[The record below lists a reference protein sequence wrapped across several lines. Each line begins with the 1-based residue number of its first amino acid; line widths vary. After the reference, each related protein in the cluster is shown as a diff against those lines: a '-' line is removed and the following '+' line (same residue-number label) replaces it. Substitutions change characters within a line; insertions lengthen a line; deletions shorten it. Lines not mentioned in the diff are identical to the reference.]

1 MTNNDSF
8 ADSPHNLIFIKRIE
22 QYKMQ
27 AFKNNLLTAFGGV
40 AALILCVLFSV
51 PRYIVVIWLCT
62 FLLVQVF
69 SNLVDFTLTKFAKS
83 YTQKMIWFRLRIC
96 CAMLTAGCFGAIHF
110 LLPDSAGIF
119 DRMLIMTMAVAF
131 SCTVVIGF
139 QMFPILYMLYCLVTV
154 SSITAYLLLHP
165 YSLGIDESIIYICCI
180 IFGHFF
186 VLQKSLFSYKI
197 SILAIQ
203 NEIKLENEIVSHIAS
218 KKVIRRQAY
227 YDQLTDILNRRGFEK
242 KAEKLI
248 EQQQPFLLVFID
260 LNKFKS
266 INDTYGHLCGDQ
278 VLQVFAKR
286 LKANI
291 KQDDVSARLGGDE
304 FCILLKHQD
313 DSGNLSHIDKYLGRL
328 QEKLCETMSVC
339 NLNLRVSSSM
349 GVVSFPEQ
357 AQTLDQL
364 LTIADN
370 RMYQTKS
377 S

>member
-8 ADSPHNLIFIKRIE
+8 ADSPQNLIFIKLIN
-22 QYKMQ
+22 QYKKQ
-27 AFKNNLLTAFGGV
+27 VFKNNLLTAFGGI
-40 AALILCVLFSV
+40 AALVLCIVFNI
-51 PRYIVVIWLCT
+51 PRYIVVFWLCA

-69 SNLVDFTLTKFAKS
+69 SNLVDFKLTKYAKN
-83 YTQKMIWFRLRIC
+83 YQQKKVWFRLRVIA
-96 CAMLTAGCFGAIHF
+96 AMLTSGCFGAIHF
-110 LLPDSAGIF
+110 LLPDSADIF
-119 DRMLIMTMAVAF
+119 DRMLIMTMAVTF
-131 SCTVVIGF
+131 GCTVVIGF
-139 QMFPILYMLYCLVTV
+139 PMFPILYMLYCLVTV
-154 SSITAYLLLHP
+154 SLITVNILLNP
-165 YSLGIDESIIYICCI
+165 YSLGINDSIIYICCI
-180 IFGHFF
+180 TFGSFF

-203 NEIKLENEIVSHIAS
+203 NEINLENEIISHIAS

-242 KAEKLI
+242 QVKKLI
-248 EQQQPFLLVFID
+248 EQHQPFHLVFID

-286 LKANI
+286 LTANI

-313 DSGNLSHIDKYLGRL
+313 DSGKLSDVDKYLDRL
-328 QEKLCETMSVC
+328 QVKLCETMSVC

-370 RMYQTKS
+370 HMYQTKLS
-377 S
+377 